1 MEEQNTTEEENK
13 IIASLFEQPT
23 KAFATH
29 LNIDGNKR
37 ILFSGS
43 YGSGKTTFLNHFFKS
58 QGVIEKYEF
67 IHLFPVNYSVAVN
80 EDIFRFI
87 KFDIIYSLL
96 LKKVYLSE
104 DEIPMSLV
112 AYFYFMNKTPEL
124 ISFLVSLASEK
135 GKVATTV
142 TDKATELFNG
152 LTEYNKA
159 INKKSMKE
167 VEAYMQEII
176 QKEGSI
182 YEDNASTQ
190 LINQMLDHLKSET
203 AIQTNGEKKFEKQ
216 LVLIIDD
223 LDRIDPH
230 HIFRLFNVFASHFD
244 NRFNEKSN
252 KFGFDK
258 VIFVC
263 DINNI
268 RNIFHSNYGTGTDFS
283 GYIDKFYTYNIFYFD
298 NSESIIK
305 VLEKVILDEMD
316 LVGDIKGFPAFV
328 SNHRTLYQSINLCLG
343 DIVLERKI
351 NLRTLFKFRGKTL
364 QITNKEL
371 QYAKGRKIN
380 IWQIEILLV
389 IDVLAQIFGDLDK
402 LEAVLAGFK
411 NIEEGDYG
419 DRSEIA
425 ANALILLTCN
435 KHNFERSKDG
445 LSEIESEKWTFA
457 LPEAN
462 LLYRFTLNEEMRSRI
477 FYGEISKIKSIDG
490 SLNPKEP
497 HFLYLIYKCVS
508 YLRSIHYLKNS

>member
-29 LNIDGNKR
+29 LNIDGNSR

-58 QGVIEKYEF
+58 QDAINKYEL
-67 IHLFPVNYSVAVN
+67 IHLFPVNYSVAAN

-104 DEIPMSLV
+104 DKIPMSFV

-142 TDKATELFNG
+142 IDKATELFKG

-159 INKKSMKE
+159 INKKPMQE

-176 QKEGSI
+176 QNEGSI
-182 YEDNASTQ
+182 YEDNVSTQ
-190 LINQMLDHLKSET
+190 LINQMLDHFRTET
-203 AIQTNGEKKFEKQ
+203 AIQVDGEKKSEKQ
-216 LVLIIDD
+216 LVLIVDD

-230 HIFRLFNVFASHFD
+230 HIFRLFNVFAAHFD

-268 RNIFHSNYGTGTDFS
+268 RNIFYSNYGTGTDFS

-298 NSESIIK
+298 NSESIIE
-305 VLEKVILDEMD
+305 VLEKVILDEMS
-316 LVGDIKGFPAFV
+316 LVGVVRGYSVTYNMKSSLTDSV
-328 SNHRTLYQSINLCLG
+328 VLCLS
-343 DIVLERKI
+343 DIVLERKV

-364 QITNKEL
+364 TLNNKEL
-371 QYAKGRKIN
+371 RYAKGGKISM
-380 IWQIEILLV
+380 WQLEILLV
-389 IDVLAQIFGDLDK
+389 IDVLAQIFGDIDK
-402 LEAVLAGFK
+402 LEAVLAGFE
-411 NIEEGDYG
+411 NIEERNLG
-419 DRSEIA
+419 DRNEIA
-425 ANALILLTCN
+425 TNSLILLTCN
-435 KHNFERSKDG
+435 KHHFERSQDG
-445 LSEIESEKWTFA
+445 LSEIESEKWTFT

-462 LLYRFTLNEEMRSRI
+462 ILYRFTLSEDNNREY
-477 FYGEISKIKSIDG
+477 YGEISEIKPIDK
-490 SLNPKEP
+490 SLNLKEP
-497 HFLYLIYKCVS
+497 HYLYLIYKCVS